1 MIFRRFFAI
10 LIDKLLLTIISTILF
25 IFIRFLSNP
34 DAIWFFTSFTIA
46 AFYFSYS
53 DSSKTQGTI
62 GKRILGIKVVN
73 IYDGNAIDGT
83 TAFFRFIA
91 CFLINITIIGLII
104 SIIFMLFNEEKKM
117 LHDIFLNTKVVK
129 R

>member
-25 IFIRFLSNP
+25 IFIRFLSNS
-34 DAIWFFTSFTIA
+34 DAIWLFTSFIIA
-46 AFYFSYS
+46 AFYFYYL

-62 GKRILGIKVVN
+62 GKRILGIKIVN

-91 CFLINITIIGLII
+91 CFLINITIIGLMV
-104 SIIFMLFNEEKKM
+104 SIIFMLFNEDEKM
-117 LHDIFLNTKVVK
+117 LHNIFFSTKVVK